1 MYGLEFEGW
10 IVQVDQLNQR
20 VAGRVVR
27 ADMRFELFQMALAVA
42 REWFPSLWQRARER
56 LQSAD
61 RIFHVS
67 CRFNE

>member
-27 ADMRFELFQMALAVA
+27 ADMRFEF
-42 REWFPSLWQRARER
+42 FPDSFGSGEGMVSIPYGKEQGSVCGWQVV
-56 LQSAD
+56 
-61 RIFHVS
+61 F
-67 CRFNE
+67 FM